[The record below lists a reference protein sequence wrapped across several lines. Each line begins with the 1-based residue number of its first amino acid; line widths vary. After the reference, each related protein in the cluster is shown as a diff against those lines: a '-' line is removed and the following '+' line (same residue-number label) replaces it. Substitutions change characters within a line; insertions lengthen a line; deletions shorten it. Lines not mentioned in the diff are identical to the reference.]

1 MQFYPSPC
9 APGTHS
15 QIRPSR
21 AESTREQAATA
32 GLDPPWATR
41 PSVPQCYGQHNPSSY
56 QYSSRRQ
63 RAVVRGRRVHPLILS
78 GSTIPQENARGKR
91 DWRIF
96 SSAPPRGYV
105 RLASDYQPLVSWR
118 KWVSQEGITVV
129 CIRKTK
135 RSRGKKGEL
144 VKRATSWGSPQRCFP
159 KSLPWAEGSLGPD
172 LGFIE
177 NGAFA

>member
-1 MQFYPSPC
+1 VWNAACAAPAAAPRTAPAHINASSRDMQFYPSPC

-63 RAVVRGRRVHPLILS
+63 RAVVRRRRVHPLILS

-118 KWVSQEGITVV
+118 KWLSQGGASQSSVSAGRSAQGA
-129 CIRKTK
+129 RKAN
-135 RSRGKKGEL
+135 S
-144 VKRATSWGSPQRCFP
+144 
-159 KSLPWAEGSLGPD
+159 
-172 LGFIE
+172 
-177 NGAFA
+177 